1 MKARAPRRR
10 RPPPKAAVRTPLPL
24 RARLAIAE
32 ETLRAIR
39 SGEVDSMVVAGKHGD
54 RIFSLEGVEH
64 AYRLLIESMN
74 EGALTLTAD
83 KLILYANRGFARMV
97 KCPLEQVTGTSF
109 RRFLSASD
117 RALLRPL
124 MRRPA
129 PAGAKVLVTL
139 IASDGSFLPVQISTH
154 ELRRKGI
161 ERVTISMVVTD
172 MSEAQRIQELL
183 RALTHRV
190 VQAQE
195 AERRRVA
202 HLLHDHITQML
213 CAALFR
219 SQALV
224 DAQPTRDARAGRAAL
239 KLHEMLGRTAR
250 EVERI
255 SRELRPDVLDQ
266 LGLVAAVRACT
277 AEFAQRTGLR
287 VALTA
292 TRLPEPL
299 PAGLRLALYRILQ
312 EAFRNVE
319 KHARAR
325 HVKVRLATE
334 RNEVVLTIFDD
345 GIGFDAGQHATRR
358 EGQDVLGLLGMS
370 ERAIAEGGVLTVKSG
385 RQAGTEIQA
394 RIPLPTGVAPLA
406 A

>member
-1 MKARAPRRR
+1 MKAHAPRRR
-10 RPPPKAAVRTPLPL
+10 REPPKAGRGAPLHLRT
-24 RARLAIAE
+24 RLAIAE

-74 EGALTLTAD
+74 EGALTLTAN

-97 KCPLEQVTGTSF
+97 KYPLEQVTGTSF

-117 RALLRPL
+117 RAILRPL

-139 IASDGSFLPVQISTH
+139 IASDGSILPVQISTH
-154 ELRRKGI
+154 VLRRIGI

-195 AERRRVA
+195 AERRSVA
-202 HLLHDHITQML
+202 HLLHGHITQML

-224 DAQPTRDARAGRAAL
+224 DAQPTPASDARPSSCTRCSVARRGRWSASRVSSGRISWTNSAWAPRSAPARLSSPGGRACA
-239 KLHEMLGRTAR
+239 
-250 EVERI
+250 
-255 SRELRPDVLDQ
+255 SR
-266 LGLVAAVRACT
+266 
-277 AEFAQRTGLR
+277 
-287 VALTA
+287 
-292 TRLPEPL
+292 
-299 PAGLRLALYRILQ
+299 
-312 EAFRNVE
+312 
-319 KHARAR
+319 
-325 HVKVRLATE
+325 
-334 RNEVVLTIFDD
+334 
-345 GIGFDAGQHATRR
+345 
-358 EGQDVLGLLGMS
+358 
-370 ERAIAEGGVLTVKSG
+370 
-385 RQAGTEIQA
+385 
-394 RIPLPTGVAPLA
+394 
-406 A
+406 